1 MEKDT
6 MPTQLKKNRMM
17 NFIPIKEPVIYI
29 LYVKRERK
37 WVVYYVGETTKSIR
51 RLYDHS
57 KDPDKKEWVKCGCK
71 YRIISAPKDTK
82 KRMYYEAYLVIK
94 FQPIFPTQSGK
105 GLKIY
110 LYKCLARRDEKDKEI
125 IPGYGKEPVI
135 PQNVGITV
143 HTIMKRKPPVKI
155 SELKSVTP
163 QVYYTQQ
170 DRNKERYR
178 QGTYSLD
185 GTTYD
190 EWLVNPDA
198 WGDRN
203 KSYWPMN
210 HEEIVKIHRLVQKR
224 RNGFE
229 KDIMKQMKEEIKKVS
244 EKESESE
251 MAEIKSMITKNTNTA
266 PSPPSIKTRETILW
280 ERALQK
286 QQKKKGTTYQNA
298 LDQQRSEEIYK
309 MYKGNSS
316 ARILNSVVGKFNE
329 RKIKKWSREIL

>member
-1 MEKDT
+1 MK
-6 MPTQLKKNRMM
+6 PTL
-17 NFIPIKEPVIYI
+17 NFIPIKEPVIYV

-57 KDPDKKEWVKCGCK
+57 KDVDKNEWVKCGCK
-71 YRIISAPKDTK
+71 YQIISAPKDKK
-82 KRMYYEAYLVIK
+82 KRKYYEAYLVVK
-94 FQPIFPTQSGK
+94 LQPAFKHQSGK
-105 GLKIY
+105 GLKSY
-110 LYKCLARRDEKDKEI
+110 LYKCLSRRGEKDREI
-125 IPGYGKEPVI
+125 IPGYGKKPVI

-143 HTIMKRKPPVKI
+143 HTIMNKKPSVQI

-170 DRNKERYR
+170 DRNKERYKH
-178 QGTYSLD
+178 GTYSLE
-185 GTTYD
+185 GITYD

-203 KSYWPMN
+203 KSCWPMN
-210 HEEIVKIHRLVQKR
+210 HKEIVKIHRLVQKR

-251 MAEIKSMITKNTNTA
+251 MAEIKSMITRNVNI
-266 PSPPSIKTRETILW
+266 PSAPPSIKTRETTLW
-280 ERALQK
+280 ERALEK
-286 QQKKKGTTYQNA
+286 QQKEKGTTYEKA
-298 LDQQRSEEIYK
+298 LDQQRSKEIYK

-316 ARILNSVVGKFNE
+316 ARILNSVVGKFNDKKVE
-329 RKIKKWSREIL
+329 KWSREVL